1 LFRTAF
7 EAAPFGM
14 CLTGPD
20 GRFWQAN
27 AALSQMLGYSQQE
40 LLTGA
45 WQAITHPEDLERS
58 REAAV
63 QLKKCPAESAEF
75 EKRYLHKSG
84 SIIWARL
91 KISAVTNNRREVCHY
106 ITHIEDIT
114 ERKLAADEL
123 LKAKEAAEAASH
135 AKSEFLANMSHE
147 IRTPMNGI
155 IGMTELALDTE
166 LSAGQREYLTT
177 VRASAESLLTIINDI
192 LDFSKIEAGKF
203 TMESAAFD
211 LEEILQ
217 EVVQV
222 MAVPAH
228 EKELELLFENRA
240 KLPAVVL
247 GDPGRLRQIVVNL
260 LGNAIKFTTSGEVTL
275 AIVDAS
281 ESDQNITVHLTVSDT
296 GIGIAREWQE
306 RIFDA
311 FVQADGSNT
320 RRHNGTGLGLSIC
333 SRLAGLMGGRMWLES
348 EPGEGSTF
356 HVTVRLNVPPA
367 SDQATRAAAPE
378 LLRGTNVLV
387 IDSNGTTRRILAQV
401 LLRWEA
407 RPILADSAAMTR
419 DILHQFTE
427 SGEHFHLILLDAH
440 MADVEWLARDIGQSP
455 AGAAPQIVM
464 INSLDVGTLAAEA
477 QASGRYVVKPVTRT
491 NLAAAILNVMGE
503 AHRSPA
509 RTDHLPRT
517 AAAKRLRIL
526 VAEDNAVNQKVAAR
540 LLEKQG
546 HTVEI
551 AANGA
556 EAITVLSQD
565 NFDLVLMDVQMP
577 VMNGYDA
584 TQVIRARERGTGAHI
599 PIIAL
604 TAHAM
609 KGDRDA
615 CLSAGMDD
623 YLGKPIHPVELFA
636 IVERWSRPLA
646 CIR

>member
-1 LFRTAF
+1 MRNLLRTFLKAVTAGTIYQVTKDFVFPNVTLVQSQAVTVMLIGFAASTIHYLVQRSKAGRDAEVGLLFSNSPLPMWVYDLETLQFLEVNGAAVAKYGYSRDEFLKLRITDIRPQEDVARLKKVLDTIRPALDETGPWRHRVKDGRTIFVRVIRHLIEWRGRRAVLVVPEDFTERLQNEEALRTTEELFRTAF

-281 ESDQNITVHLTVSDT
+281 ESDRPDR
-296 GIGIAREWQE
+296 IA
-306 RIFDA
+306 
-311 FVQADGSNT
+311 
-320 RRHNGTGLGLSIC
+320 
-333 SRLAGLMGGRMWLES
+333 AGFEQPQRGQ
-348 EPGEGSTF
+348 
-356 HVTVRLNVPPA
+356 H
-367 SDQATRAAAPE
+367 APE
-378 LLRGTNVLV
+378 
-387 IDSNGTTRRILAQV
+387 
-401 LLRWEA
+401 A
-407 RPILADSAAMTR
+407 R
-419 DILHQFTE
+419 
-427 SGEHFHLILLDAH
+427 
-440 MADVEWLARDIGQSP
+440 ARD
-455 AGAAPQIVM
+455 
-464 INSLDVGTLAAEA
+464 
-477 QASGRYVVKPVTRT
+477 R
-491 NLAAAILNVMGE
+491 
-503 AHRSPA
+503 H
-509 RTDHLPRT
+509 
-517 AAAKRLRIL
+517 
-526 VAEDNAVNQKVAAR
+526 
-540 LLEKQG
+540 
-546 HTVEI
+546 
-551 AANGA
+551 
-556 EAITVLSQD
+556 
-565 NFDLVLMDVQMP
+565 
-577 VMNGYDA
+577 
-584 TQVIRARERGTGAHI
+584 
-599 PIIAL
+599 
-604 TAHAM
+604 
-609 KGDRDA
+609 
-615 CLSAGMDD
+615 
-623 YLGKPIHPVELFA
+623 
-636 IVERWSRPLA
+636 
-646 CIR
+646 